1 MIIVHINLFITVL
14 VSHYEMNL
22 KGLATIFTHDYSKK
36 MIKRETFLSSPVGG
50 AIIATIACILWGS
63 AFPVIKL
70 SFSELGLGVDDIPYK
85 IAFAGVR
92 FTLAGLLLFIY
103 WGFIRQKQD
112 KERSER
118 REVPWKIFGLGI
130 LQTTFQ
136 YSLFYV
142 GLSRVSG
149 MKSSIIG
156 GLGTLILAVL
166 SHFYYKNDK
175 LTVQKIIGITI
186 GFSSIIWIN
195 MGSGFA
201 WSFQW
206 LGEGLLLLTTI
217 SSAVST
223 IIAKELGKTYSPV
236 YITAT
241 QMTFG
246 GVLLLL
252 IGRNGLLDLFA
263 RFTPNAYVLLF
274 YSVLISAVGFT
285 LWFSLLQ
292 YQKAGDMAVFR
303 LIIPVSGSILSAI
316 FLASESFTVSLFA
329 GLASVVVGIIFATI
343 KIDRF
348 VKK

>member
-1 MIIVHINLFITVL
+1 MIVYISLFIIVL
-14 VSHYEMNL
+14 VSHYRMNL
-22 KGLATIFTHDYSKK
+22 KGLVTNFFYDYSSK
-36 MIKRETFLSSPVGG
+36 MTKRETFLSSPVGG
-50 AIIATIACILWGS
+50 AVVATISCVLWGS

-70 SFSELGLGVDDIPYK
+70 SFAEIGLGSGDISYK

-92 FTLAGLLLFIY
+92 FTLAGLLLFLY
-103 WGFIRQKQD
+103 WGFVRRKSHKK
-112 KERSER
+112 KEDIGNI
-118 REVPWKIFGLGI
+118 PWKIFGLGV

-142 GLSRVSG
+142 GLSRTSG
-149 MKSSIIG
+149 MKSSIIS

-175 LTVQKIIGITI
+175 LTVQKIIGIAI

-195 MGSGFA
+195 MGSGFS
-201 WSFQW
+201 WTFQW
-206 LGEGLLLLTTI
+206 LGEGLLLLTAI
-217 SSAVST
+217 SGAVST
-223 IIAKELGKTYSPV
+223 IIAKELGKTYSPL

-252 IGRNGLLDLFA
+252 IGRNGIIDLFSM
-263 RFTPNAYVLLF
+263 FTPSSYILLF
-274 YSVLISAVGFT
+274 YSILISAIGFT

-303 LIIPVSGSILSAI
+303 LVIPVSGSILSAV
-316 FLASESFTVSLFA
+316 FLASESFSLSLFA
-329 GLASVVVGIIFATI
+329 GLASVVVGIMFATI
-343 KIDRF
+343 KIDRLI
-348 VKK
+348 KKE

>member
-1 MIIVHINLFITVL
+1 MIVL
-14 VSHYEMNL
+14 VSHYGMNL
-22 KGLATIFTHDYSKK
+22 KGLVTIFYHDYSNKMTKK
-36 MIKRETFLSSPVGG
+36 EIFLSSPVGG
-50 AIIATIACILWGS
+50 AIIATIACMLWGS

-70 SFSELGLGVDDIPYK
+70 SFAELGLGSNDIPYK

-92 FTLAGLLLFIY
+92 FTLAGLLLFLY
-103 WGFIRQKQD
+103 WGFTRQKQD
-112 KERSER
+112 KERAER
-118 REVPWKIFGLGI
+118 KEIPWKIFGLGI

-142 GLSRVSG
+142 GLSRSSG
-149 MKSSIIG
+149 MKSSIIS

-175 LTVQKIIGITI
+175 LTIQKVIGITI

-195 MGSGFA
+195 MGSGFS
-201 WSFQW
+201 WTFEW
-206 LGEGLLLLTTI
+206 LGEGLLLLTAV
-217 SSAVST
+217 SGAVST
-223 IIAKELGKTYSPV
+223 IIAKELGKKYSPV

-252 IGRNGLLDLFA
+252 IGRNGVMDLFA
-263 RFTPNAYVLLF
+263 RFTPSAYILLF
-274 YSVLISAVGFT
+274 YSILISAIGFT

-303 LIIPVSGSILSAI
+303 LIIPVTGSILSAV
-316 FLASESFTVSLFA
+316 FLVSESFSVSILA
-329 GLASVVVGIIFATI
+329 GLASVVVGIIFSTVKADWFI
-343 KIDRF
+343 K
-348 VKK
+348 K